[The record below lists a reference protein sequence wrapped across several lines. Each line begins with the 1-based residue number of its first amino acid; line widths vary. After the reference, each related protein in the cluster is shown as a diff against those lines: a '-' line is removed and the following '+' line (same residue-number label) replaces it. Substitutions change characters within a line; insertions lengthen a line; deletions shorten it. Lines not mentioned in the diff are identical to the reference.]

1 MVMEQRRKKMAG
13 SRGSNKRAGNGASM
27 PLVSRRAIKAVAL
40 PDTKP
45 LSAKTSGATTAARVA
60 TAPADV
66 PSSKAARI
74 PDSRNWDQRLGFLV
88 HDVSRLRRTVFDSF
102 VRPLGVTRSQWWVL
116 AHLGRHDG
124 MIQTDLA
131 KVLDLGKASLGSLVD
146 RLEASELVLRR
157 PDEIDRRAK
166 RIYLSAKGNAL
177 IARLRAPSHE
187 LSERMLEGMSP
198 ERRNLLV
205 ELLMQVR
212 HNLLAIKIEEG
223 IDESDDGEGESV
235 NARAKAAIADAAK
248 G

>member
-1 MVMEQRRKKMAG
+1 
-13 SRGSNKRAGNGASM
+13 
-27 PLVSRRAIKAVAL
+27 
-40 PDTKP
+40 
-45 LSAKTSGATTAARVA
+45 
-60 TAPADV
+60 ADV

-205 ELLMQVR
+205 ELLTQVR